1 MIGSASRT
9 VHSSAYATFFNMQ
22 TSSASTDADIRIDRR
37 RHTHRPTQTYA
48 PPDADMRIDRRR
60 RAHRSTRMTKELKLQ
75 EKIFATI
82 CNKHRTAA
90 FTKYKNIS
98 KTYKITLPM
107 KYFTQEE
114 LQPSEKTLS
123 FIRQI
128 AYSYRLAQANN
139 RNKPYCV
146 S

>member
-22 TSSASTDADIRIDRR
+22 TSSASTDADIRTDRR

-48 PPDADMRIDRRR
+48 PTDADIRTDRRR
-60 RAHRSTRMTKELKLQ
+60 HTHRPTRMTKELKLQ
-75 EKIFATI
+75 EKIITAI
-82 CNKHRTAA
+82 CNKHRRSA

-98 KTYKITLPM
+98 KTYKIALPM